1 MNSATTKCQCQQTAL
16 YQIMEIIPI
25 QNIGFDYNK
34 VNQNICF
41 GLERL
46 IDIYFDFIFDFA
58 LLN

>member
-1 MNSATTKCQCQQTAL
+1 
-16 YQIMEIIPI
+16 MEIIPI

-34 VNQNICF
+34 VNQNFFF